1 MRSARFARGAFGLA
15 SGLVAAPFFFSRT
28 VSAAEM
34 AGGPPATLSS
44 LNSRVTALEQ
54 QQKSRPVV
62 VCGPSGVGKGTLLRR
77 LIKDYPDDFGYSV
90 SHTTRAPRAGEV
102 NGVDYHFCE
111 KAEMERMISEGA
123 FIEYARVHANIY
135 GTSIAAVRS
144 VGDAGKTCLLEI
156 DVQGADQV
164 KKTDLD
170 AKFVFIAPPSYDE
183 LEQRLR
189 GRGTETEEKVALRL
203 KNARDEMAYLEKKD
217 YWDAI
222 IVNDNVDVAYRE
234 LKAAVCVRP
243 PES

>member
-1 MRSARFARGAFGLA
+1 
-15 SGLVAAPFFFSRT
+15 
-28 VSAAEM
+28 M

-135 GTSIAAVRS
+135 GTSIAAVRNVS
-144 VGDAGKTCLLEI
+144 DAGKTCLLEI

>member
-1 MRSARFARGAFGLA
+1 
-15 SGLVAAPFFFSRT
+15 
-28 VSAAEM
+28 M

-189 GRGTETEEKVALRL
+189 GRGTETEEKVTLRL
-203 KNARDEMAYLEKKD
+203 KNARDEMAYLGKKD

>member
-1 MRSARFARGAFGLA
+1 
-15 SGLVAAPFFFSRT
+15 
-28 VSAAEM
+28 M